1 MCKDRLERYGLVAA
15 CIRRNYLI
23 LLSFRKWNVY
33 EYVKLEFQGPTGP
46 LNSSSCGDLALF
58 AHERLLHIFEE
69 MFAPPLIVK
78 CLSPL

>member
-46 LNSSSCGDLALF
+46 LTGKQKLGIRGIQDSRQF
-58 AHERLLHIFEE
+58 AFG
-69 MFAPPLIVK
+69 
-78 CLSPL
+78 